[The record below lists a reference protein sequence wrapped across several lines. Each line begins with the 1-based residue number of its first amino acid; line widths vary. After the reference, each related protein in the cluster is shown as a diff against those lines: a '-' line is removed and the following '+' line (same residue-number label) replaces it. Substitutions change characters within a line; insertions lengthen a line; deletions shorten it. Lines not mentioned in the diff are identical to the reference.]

1 MDNTAHD
8 SRFRHL
14 ECLRG
19 EARFLAAAGMILLAV
34 ALPLTLVFVAAALG
48 RAGAS
53 PLLPLV
59 VGAPPTMIGY
69 LSCHYASRRLAKL
82 QLLERVAGIGS
93 PEPNLL
99 ANS

>member
-1 MDNTAHD
+1 MDNSAHD
-8 SRFRHL
+8 SRLAHL

-19 EARFLAAAGMILLAV
+19 EARFLAAAGMILLVA
-34 ALPLTLVFVAAALG
+34 ALPLTLIFVAVALG
-48 RAGAS
+48 RAETS

-59 VGAPPTMIGY
+59 VGAPPIMIGY

-82 QLLERVAGIGS
+82 KLLERVASIGS
-93 PEPNLL
+93 LEPNLL